1 MKMKIVGQ
9 IKYTLMPDGKV
20 KAEQLTT
27 NGFATGHGGCY
38 ETAKANMNERLI
50 DMFQED
56 STAGE

>member
-1 MKMKIVGQ
+1 MKIVGQ
-9 IKYTLMPDGKV
+9 IKYTITADGRV

-50 DMFQED
+50 DMFQQED